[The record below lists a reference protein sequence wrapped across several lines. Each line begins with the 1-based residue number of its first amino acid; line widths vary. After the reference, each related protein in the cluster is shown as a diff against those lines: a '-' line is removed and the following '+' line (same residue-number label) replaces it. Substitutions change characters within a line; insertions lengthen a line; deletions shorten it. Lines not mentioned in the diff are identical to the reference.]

1 MSRDQ
6 QETHNGSQSCH
17 TSDPQHR
24 SHTSNRLYHTLCNII
39 LWPSCICLIV
49 LWEIRIHYTI
59 SMLRCLLSF
68 SRKGGQHILAIFMVH
83 PPLSYSAGRRVKVK
97 SIPCEPTEGMDIQL
111 TGIRRWKGNCDL
123 LLLPF
128 PKQNQRLSTF
138 PGNLFFSTRI
148 FSSWTVTTRISFQYG
163 MWDDYPKSDTDSWV
177 CSRHPIS
184 AKS

>member
-1 MSRDQ
+1 MHLLDCIMGNQNSLYDINAEMSSELFQKRR
-6 QETHNGSQSCH
+6 TTYS
-17 TSDPQHR
+17 
-24 SHTSNRLYHTLCNII
+24 SNFH
-39 LWPSCICLIV
+39 
-49 LWEIRIHYTI
+49 
-59 SMLRCLLSF
+59 
-68 SRKGGQHILAIFMVH
+68 G

-148 FSSWTVTTRISFQYG
+148 FSS
-163 MWDDYPKSDTDSWV
+163 
-177 CSRHPIS
+177 
-184 AKS
+184 